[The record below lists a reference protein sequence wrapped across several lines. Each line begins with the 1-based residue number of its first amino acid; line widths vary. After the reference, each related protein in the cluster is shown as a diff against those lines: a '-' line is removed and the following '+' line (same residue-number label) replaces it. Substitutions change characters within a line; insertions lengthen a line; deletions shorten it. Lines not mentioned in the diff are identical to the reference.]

1 MTTTTQHCG
10 DSCGLIDFT
19 MAVAGDRLLPEER
32 MKLAIE
38 AVTSEKM
45 SQRAAANKFDV
56 VRGSLQNQLKEVAKI
71 GHPTETQTNTEP
83 SGDPQPIP
91 SDPQPLKRSQ
101 ATQDKLNRATGIRN
115 LARENGMGKING
127 KYVRDMGAVAIY
139 EALMAAG
146 IDIPQDVKPRSL
158 LSKTPK
164 PSLSPAPTPAQT
176 DDTESQRLPANDP
189 CPVFPDRPTE
199 TDPEDDAILDERIDL
214 NKLSQQ
220 VLSDVISSTRSD
232 SFKRAATLATELEQ
246 LLCLAFYGK
255 DGWSGQDWVHING
268 QLKTCQSLA
277 GQRAEEAHRE
287 VFHERYS
294 EGGAV
299 AV

>member
-1 MTTTTQHCG
+1 
-10 DSCGLIDFT
+10 
-19 MAVAGDRLLPEER
+19 

-45 SQRAAANKFDV
+45 SQRAAATKFDV

-139 EALMAAG
+139 EALIAAG

-164 PSLSPAPTPAQT
+164 PSLSPATPAQT
-176 DDTESQRLPANDP
+176 DDTKQQRVPANDP